1 MSQSDLRQ
9 NGAAGAPRVLF
20 LGMAG
25 AFSLAPLRALVEDG
39 IAVAAVLLPDD
50 QPGARGGLRP
60 LPPVLPP
67 RSTLPLLTPHV
78 APSIVTLAWER
89 GVPAYAL
96 ARREDCAALEALGA
110 LGADVICVACWP
122 WKLPATLRDV
132 APHGA
137 LNVHPALLPAHR
149 GPAPLFWTLRAG
161 DPTGGV
167 TIHRMDDTLD
177 GGAIVAQE
185 PVPLIEGEAGDA
197 LERRCAVAGG
207 RLLAASVRALA
218 LGAAQPVPQGAG
230 GGYEPRPQAADF
242 AIPLDRPARWAFN
255 FIRGT
260 AYWGEAHTLAV
271 EGARHHI
278 RAALGY
284 DEHATLEA
292 PLVREGARLRVRC
305 APGVLDVLAD
315 PLSDSP
321 PFPGEGLGERSRL

>member
-1 MSQSDLRQ
+1 MSQSDGRA
-9 NGAAGAPRVLF
+9 GVAAGAPRVLF

-25 AFSLAPLRALVEDG
+25 AFSLPPLRALVEDG

-50 QPGARGGLRP
+50 EPSAGASLRA

-89 GVPAYAL
+89 GIPAYAL
-96 ARREDCAALEALGA
+96 ARQVEGAALAALGA
-110 LGADVICVACWP
+110 LGAHVICVACWP
-122 WKLPATLRDV
+122 WRLPAALRAL

-149 GPAPLFWTLRAG
+149 GPAPLFWTLRAC
-161 DPTGGV
+161 DASACV
-167 TIHRMDDTLD
+167 TIHQMDDTLD

-218 LGAAQPVPQGAG
+218 AGTARAMPQGAG
-230 GGYEPRPQAADF
+230 SGYEPWPQAADF
-242 AIPLDRPARWAFN
+242 ALPLDRPARWAFN

-271 EGARHHI
+271 AGARYHV

-284 DEHATLEA
+284 DEGATLAA
-292 PLVREGARLRVRC
+292 PLVRAGARLRVRC
-305 APGVLDVLAD
+305 APGVLDVLAE
-315 PLSDSP
+315 PLLE
-321 PFPGEGLGERSRL
+321 EG